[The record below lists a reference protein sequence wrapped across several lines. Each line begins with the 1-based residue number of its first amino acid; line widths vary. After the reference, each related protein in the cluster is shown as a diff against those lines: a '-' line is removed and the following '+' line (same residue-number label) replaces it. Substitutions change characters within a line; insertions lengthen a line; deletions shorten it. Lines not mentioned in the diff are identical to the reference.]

1 MGKKK
6 NDSPKSSPPPLN
18 PDAKEN
24 QMISLAQELAEQRLK
39 DGTASSQ
46 LVVHYL
52 KLGTAKARLEKQLLS
67 AQVEL
72 AKAKTEAYQAAKD
85 HAVSYEKA
93 VEAMRRYG
101 SAAVTPDEGYEID
114 D

>member
-1 MGKKK
+1 MGKRKE
-6 NDSPKSSPPPLN
+6 DSQKSRPPALN
-18 PDAKEN
+18 PDAREN
-24 QMISLAQELAEQRLK
+24 QLISLAQSEAEKRLR

-46 LVVHYL
+46 LLVHYL

-72 AKAKTEAYQAAKD
+72 AKAKTEAYNEMKKQSASYD
-85 HAVSYEKA
+85 EAVKA
-93 VEAMRRYG
+93 MKRYG

>member
-1 MGKKK
+1 MGKRKD
-6 NDSPKSSPPPLN
+6 DSPKSMPPALN
-18 PDAKEN
+18 PDAREN
-24 QMISLAQELAEQRLK
+24 QMISLAQDLAEQRLR

-72 AKAKTEAYQAAKD
+72 AKAKTEAYHAAKEN
-85 HAVSYEKA
+85 AETYKKA

-101 SAAVTPDEGYEID
+101 SSAVTPDEGYEIND
-114 D
+114 